1 MIKNIYTVKKENL
14 IKNSEVIKYHLYPD
28 DKDNSNLFNKQ
39 YLNDLYLMKQINSLS
54 LGDLGLLIAH
64 LNEKLYTADTKTFI
78 PRASLLL
85 DLKSLWEMKFNDL
98 TLDEKRE
105 YKGICMGL
113 VNISNQSKRALK

>member
-1 MIKNIYTVKKENL
+1 MIKNIYTVKKENI

-64 LNEKLYTADTKTFI
+64 LNEKLYTADTKTFF
-78 PRASLLL
+78 PRLSLLL

-113 VNISNQSKRALK
+113 VNINNQSKRALK